1 MRFFGYSN
9 RHLDARIAPSKDS
22 GRYAIAEI
30 AIRDIVDDEE
40 FVTSAGVAFRR
51 DEMSDA
57 VRARRDEIN
66 EAAEKQAE

>member
-40 FVTSAGVAFRR
+40 YVTSAGVAFRR
-51 DEMSDA
+51 DEMSDS
-57 VRARRDEIN
+57 VRARRDEID
-66 EAAEKQAE
+66 ASAEKQAE

>member
-30 AIRDIVDDEE
+30 AIRDIVDDVEDPE
-40 FVTSAGVAFRR
+40 PQTLGELVM
-51 DEMSDA
+51 DEVD
-57 VRARRDEIN
+57 
-66 EAAEKQAE
+66 